1 VPIIEKQ
8 GTARTWSVPYFCT
21 LITYDTTKEVFM
33 DPELDALAAE
43 AGTRIK
49 WLEIQLAEAKR
60 KIEELE
66 TELKRVKP
74 KIPN

>member
-1 VPIIEKQ
+1 
-8 GTARTWSVPYFCT
+8 
-21 LITYDTTKEVFM
+21 M
-33 DPELDALAAE
+33 DPELGALAAE

-49 WLEIQLAEAKR
+49 WLELQLAEAKR

-66 TELKRVKP
+66 TELKRVKA